1 MMNKVLIGLIG
12 AAGTML
18 IASCADTFNPGGDSD
33 RQGRLFPSVNLDKSV
48 VTSKSTPKAPASRA
62 AEAVTADQMKIRL
75 VRDAGGY
82 EKTWDSL
89 ADFPTDEL
97 FPVGEYTFSAFY
109 GSEEEQGFNKPY
121 YYGECAVTVEE
132 NKAAQVQ
139 LTAQLANSMLT
150 IAYSEAFA
158 AYFTDY
164 KTTVTTALGSLEYA
178 ADATEPVYLPA
189 GEVAFAIAVTKP
201 SGTKATLTP
210 NAITLLPRHH
220 YTVKFDVNN
229 GNVETP
235 VLEITWD
242 EMLDQETVNIDL
254 SDDIINAPKPSLTAE
269 GFPVESFIAGNA
281 PAGARTIT
289 IVAHG
294 GLSSIVMKTT
304 SPSLRE
310 QGWPEEMDL
319 LAGDAAANSVTASL
333 GLATRGLNKPGK
345 MAQVILTDVLNKI
358 NYVKEVSNTTE
369 FTFVARDKY
378 NKESE
383 PLTVSVDI
391 EELILKLS
399 NPSAIVKGQTDFS
412 FNLAY
417 NGGDPEKA
425 VTIQQ
430 SNTRGT
436 WDNIPA
442 TFTAVSR
449 TVGNYL
455 VEVTV
460 DGDKDVK
467 LRAVLTADESKA
479 SNELAVTHAESL
491 HALSIDDRNSFAHSA
506 KITLIDNPNYAG
518 AAAAASRRIRKSPA
532 DMAAKAQLQV
542 STDGKTFSNAA
553 NATLNGT
560 TWTVSGLDA
569 NTTYYF
575 RAIVDGI
582 TCVTQTAKTEAELSF
597 ENNSFETWS
606 STPGGTDY
614 WWVSYVGGSQ
624 WSTLNQLTTSQGG
637 GSTTGTGNNRNG
649 CAYNAISGTVETT
662 DAHSGTNAALIRTTG
677 WGRGNTASANPFGG
691 GMGTCNNVTA
701 GELYLGS
708 FNTSSL
714 SPEYGTAFTSRPATV
729 SFWYKYSKKASD
741 DYGYVELT
749 LYAANG
755 AEIYKDSKRLTASEY
770 TRETFTFSYPALAE
784 KAARMS
790 LIFRSSGHT
799 DLNDKKNTT
808 WLTPPPAWNM
818 TDGKYIGS
826 QLYVDDV
833 ELSY

>member
-62 AEAVTADQMKIRL
+62 AEAVSADQMKIRL

-121 YYGECAVTVEE
+121 YYGECSVTVEE

-164 KTTVTTALGSLEYA
+164 KTTLTTALGALEYA

-189 GEVAFAIAVTKP
+189 GEVQFAIAVTKP

-210 NAITLLPRHH
+210 SPITLLPRHH

-242 EMLDQETVNIDL
+242 EMLDQEVVEIDL
-254 SDDIINAPKPSLTAE
+254 SDDIINAPKPTIASE

-281 PAGARTIT
+281 PAGARSVTV
-289 IVAHG
+289 VAHG
-294 GLSSIVMKTT
+294 GLSSIVMKTS

-310 QGWPEEMDL
+310 QGWPAEMDL
-319 LAGDAAANSVTASL
+319 LAGDAAANTATAAL
-333 GLATRGLNKPGK
+333 GLATRGLSKPGK
-345 MAQVILTDVLNKI
+345 MAQVILTDVLNNI
-358 NYVKEVSNTTE
+358 NYVEGGNNTTE

-391 EELILKLS
+391 EKLILELS

-417 NGGDPEKA
+417 NGGDPAKS

-442 TFTAVSR
+442 KYTAVSR
-449 TVGNYL
+449 ATGNYL
-455 VEVTV
+455 VEVAV
-460 DGDKDVK
+460 DGERDVQI
-467 LRAVLTADESKA
+467 RAVAADGTVVSA
-479 SNELAVTHAESL
+479 PLNVVHAESL

-506 KITLIDNPNYAG
+506 KVTLIDNPNYAG
-518 AAAAASRRIRKSPA
+518 ASAVASRRVRKAPA
-532 DMAAKAQLQV
+532 DMAAKATLQI
-542 STDGKTFSNAA
+542 STDGKTFANAA
-553 NATLNGT
+553 NASLDGA

-582 TCVTQTAKTEAELSF
+582 SCVTQTAKTEEILGIENSGLEDWTSENKSNLAANVTVWSLGGNWGTLNPLTTGFLSS
-597 ENNSFETWS
+597 ESSYSAIS
-606 STPGGTDY
+606 STAKEEAGRNGACANIRSVGFDVKRNTAGTNDAK
-614 WWVSYVGGSQ
+614 Q
-624 WSTLNQLTTSQGG
+624 FSQGELFLG
-637 GSTTGTGNNRNG
+637 TYNGSPQYGIAFASRPSAIKFWYRYTPSNSADKGYAEITVYDANGNVV
-649 CAYNAISGTVETT
+649 A
-662 DAHSGTNAALIRTTG
+662 
-677 WGRGNTASANPFGG
+677 TASKALD
-691 GMGTCNNVTA
+691 A
-701 GELYLGS
+701 IDS
-708 FNTSSL
+708 FSQQ
-714 SPEYGTAFTSRPATV
+714 TV
-729 SFWYKYSKKASD
+729 SLT
-741 DYGYVELT
+741 YGD
-749 LYAANG
+749 N
-755 AEIYKDSKRLTASEY
+755 
-770 TRETFTFSYPALAE
+770 AE
-784 KAARMS
+784 KAAKLS
-790 LIFRSSGHT
+790 VIFRSTNAGTTYLNKNDIPKHT
-799 DLNDKKNTT
+799 GFLGVLNGYYT
-808 WLTPPPAWNM
+808 
-818 TDGKYIGS
+818 GS
-826 QLYVDDV
+826 ALYVDDV

>member
-62 AEAVTADQMKIRL
+62 AEAVSADQMKIRL

-121 YYGECAVTVEE
+121 YYGECSVTVEE

-164 KTTVTTALGSLEYA
+164 KTTLTTALGALEYA

-189 GEVAFAIAVTKP
+189 GEVQFAIAVTKP

-210 NAITLLPRHH
+210 SPITLLPRHH

-242 EMLDQETVNIDL
+242 EMLDQEVVEIDL
-254 SDDIINAPKPSLTAE
+254 SDDIINAPKPTIASE

-281 PAGARTIT
+281 PAGARSVTV
-289 IVAHG
+289 VAHG
-294 GLSSIVMKTT
+294 GLSSIVMKTS

-310 QGWPEEMDL
+310 QGWPAEMDL
-319 LAGDAAANSVTASL
+319 LAGDAAANTATAAL
-333 GLATRGLNKPGK
+333 GLATRGLSKPGK
-345 MAQVILTDVLNKI
+345 MAQVILTDVLNNI
-358 NYVKEVSNTTE
+358 NYVEGGNNTTE

-391 EELILKLS
+391 EKLILELS

-417 NGGDPEKA
+417 NGGDPAKS

-442 TFTAVSR
+442 QYTAVSR
-449 TVGNYL
+449 ATGNYL
-455 VEVTV
+455 VEVAV
-460 DGDKDVK
+460 DGERDVQI
-467 LRAVLTADESKA
+467 RAVAADGTVVSA
-479 SNELAVTHAESL
+479 PLNVVHAESL

-506 KITLIDNPNYAG
+506 KVTLIDNPNYAG
-518 AAAAASRRIRKSPA
+518 ASAVASRRVRKAPA
-532 DMAAKAQLQV
+532 DMAAKATLQI
-542 STDGKTFSNAA
+542 STDGKTFANAA
-553 NATLNGT
+553 NASLDGA

-582 TCVTQTAKTEAELSF
+582 SCVTQTAKTEEILGIENSGLEDWTSENKSNLAANVTVWSLGGNWGTLNPLTTGFLSS
-597 ENNSFETWS
+597 ESSYSAIS
-606 STPGGTDY
+606 STAKEEAGRNGACANIRSVGFDVKRNTAGTNDAK
-614 WWVSYVGGSQ
+614 Q
-624 WSTLNQLTTSQGG
+624 FSQGELFLG
-637 GSTTGTGNNRNG
+637 TYNGSPQYGIAFASRPSAIKFWYRYTPSNSADKGYAEITVYDANGNVV
-649 CAYNAISGTVETT
+649 A
-662 DAHSGTNAALIRTTG
+662 
-677 WGRGNTASANPFGG
+677 TASKALD
-691 GMGTCNNVTA
+691 A
-701 GELYLGS
+701 IDS
-708 FNTSSL
+708 FSQQ
-714 SPEYGTAFTSRPATV
+714 TV
-729 SFWYKYSKKASD
+729 SLT
-741 DYGYVELT
+741 YGD
-749 LYAANG
+749 N
-755 AEIYKDSKRLTASEY
+755 
-770 TRETFTFSYPALAE
+770 AE
-784 KAARMS
+784 KAAKLS
-790 LIFRSSGHT
+790 VIFRSTNAGTTYLNKNDIPKHT
-799 DLNDKKNTT
+799 GFLGVLNGYYT
-808 WLTPPPAWNM
+808 
-818 TDGKYIGS
+818 GS
-826 QLYVDDV
+826 ALYVDDV

>member
-62 AEAVTADQMKIRL
+62 AEAVSADQMKIRL

-121 YYGECAVTVEE
+121 YYGECSVTVEE

-164 KTTVTTALGSLEYA
+164 KTTLTTALGALEYA

-189 GEVAFAIAVTKP
+189 GEVQFAIAVTKP

-210 NAITLLPRHH
+210 SPITLLPRHH

-242 EMLDQETVNIDL
+242 EMLDQEVVEIDL
-254 SDDIINAPKPSLTAE
+254 SDDIINAPKPTIASE

-281 PAGARTIT
+281 PAGARSVTV
-289 IVAHG
+289 VAHG
-294 GLSSIVMKTT
+294 GLSSIVMKTS

-310 QGWPEEMDL
+310 QGWPAEMDL
-319 LAGDAAANSVTASL
+319 LAGDAAANTATAAL
-333 GLATRGLNKPGK
+333 GLATRGLSKPGK
-345 MAQVILTDVLNKI
+345 MAQVILTDVLNNI
-358 NYVKEVSNTTE
+358 NYVEGGNNTTE

-391 EELILKLS
+391 EKLILELS

-417 NGGDPEKA
+417 NGGDPAKS

-442 TFTAVSR
+442 KYTAVSR
-449 TVGNYL
+449 ATGNYL
-455 VEVTV
+455 VEVAV
-460 DGDKDVK
+460 DGERDVQI
-467 LRAVLTADESKA
+467 RAVAADGTVVSVPL
-479 SNELAVTHAESL
+479 NGVHAESL

-506 KITLIDNPNYAG
+506 KVTLIDNPNYAG
-518 AAAAASRRIRKSPA
+518 ASAVASRRVRKAPA
-532 DMAAKAQLQV
+532 DMAAKATLQI
-542 STDGKTFSNAA
+542 STDGKTFANAA
-553 NATLNGT
+553 NASLDGA

-582 TCVTQTAKTEAELSF
+582 SCVTQTAKTEEILGIENSGLEDWTSENKSNLAANVTVWSLGGNWGTLNPLTTGFLSS
-597 ENNSFETWS
+597 ESSYSAIS
-606 STPGGTDY
+606 STAKEEAGRNGACANIRSVGFDVKRNTAGTNDAK
-614 WWVSYVGGSQ
+614 Q
-624 WSTLNQLTTSQGG
+624 FSQGELFLG
-637 GSTTGTGNNRNG
+637 TYNGSPQYGIAFASRPSAIKFWYRYTPSNSADKGYAEITVYDANGNVV
-649 CAYNAISGTVETT
+649 A
-662 DAHSGTNAALIRTTG
+662 
-677 WGRGNTASANPFGG
+677 TASKALD
-691 GMGTCNNVTA
+691 A
-701 GELYLGS
+701 IDS
-708 FNTSSL
+708 FSQQ
-714 SPEYGTAFTSRPATV
+714 TV
-729 SFWYKYSKKASD
+729 SLT
-741 DYGYVELT
+741 YGD
-749 LYAANG
+749 N
-755 AEIYKDSKRLTASEY
+755 
-770 TRETFTFSYPALAE
+770 AE
-784 KAARMS
+784 KAAKLS
-790 LIFRSSGHT
+790 VIFRSTNAGTTYLNKNDIPKHT
-799 DLNDKKNTT
+799 GFLGVLNGYYT
-808 WLTPPPAWNM
+808 
-818 TDGKYIGS
+818 GS
-826 QLYVDDV
+826 ALYVDDV

>member
-48 VTSKSTPKAPASRA
+48 VTSKSTPKSPASRA

-164 KTTVTTALGSLEYA
+164 KTTLTTALGSLEYA

-189 GEVAFAIAVTKP
+189 EEVSFAIAVTKP

-210 NAITLLPRHH
+210 NSVTLKPRHH

-242 EMLDQETVNIDL
+242 EMLDQEVVEIDL
-254 SDDIINAPKPSLTAE
+254 SDDIINAPKPTIASE

-281 PAGARTIT
+281 PAGARSVTV
-289 IVAHG
+289 VAHG
-294 GLSSIVMKTT
+294 GLSSIVMKTS

-310 QGWPEEMDL
+310 QGWPAEMDL
-319 LAGDAAANSVTASL
+319 LAGDAAANTATAAL
-333 GLATRGLNKPGK
+333 GLATRGLSKPGK
-345 MAQVILTDVLNKI
+345 MAQVILTDVLNNI
-358 NYVKEVSNTTE
+358 NYIEGGNNTTE

-391 EELILKLS
+391 EKLILELS

-417 NGGDPEKA
+417 NGGDPAKS

-442 TFTAVSR
+442 KYTAVSR
-449 TVGNYL
+449 ATGNYL

-460 DGDKDVK
+460 DGERDVQI
-467 LRAVLTADESKA
+467 RAVAADGTVVSA
-479 SNELAVTHAESL
+479 PLNVVHAESL

-506 KITLIDNPNYAG
+506 KVTLIDNPNYAG
-518 AAAAASRRIRKSPA
+518 AVVAASRRIRKSAA

-582 TCVTQTAKTEAELSF
+582 PCIAQTARTEEILGIENSGLEDWTSEKKTSGLADVTVWSLGGNWGTLNPLTTGFLSS
-597 ENNSFETWS
+597 ESSYSAIS
-606 STPGGTDY
+606 STAKEEAGRNGACANIRSVGFDVKRNTAGTNDAK
-614 WWVSYVGGSQ
+614 Q
-624 WSTLNQLTTSQGG
+624 FSQGELFLG
-637 GSTTGTGNNRNG
+637 TYNGS
-649 CAYNAISGTVETT
+649 
-662 DAHSGTNAALIRTTG
+662 
-677 WGRGNTASANPFGG
+677 PQ
-691 GMGTCNNVTA
+691 
-701 GELYLGS
+701 
-708 FNTSSL
+708 
-714 SPEYGTAFTSRPATV
+714 YGIAFASRPSAIK
-729 SFWYKYSKKASD
+729 FWYKYTPSNSADK
-741 DYGYVELT
+741 GY
-749 LYAANG
+749 
-755 AEIYKDSKRLTASEY
+755 AEITVYDAGGNVVATASKALDANADSF
-770 TRETFTFSYPALAE
+770 RQETVSLTYGDSAE
-784 KAARMS
+784 KAAKLS
-790 LIFRSSGHT
+790 VIFRSTNAGTTYLNKNDIPKHT
-799 DLNDKKNTT
+799 GFLGVLNGYYT
-808 WLTPPPAWNM
+808 
-818 TDGKYIGS
+818 GS
-826 QLYVDDV
+826 ALYVDDV

>member
-62 AEAVTADQMKIRL
+62 AEAVSADQMKIRL

-121 YYGECAVTVEE
+121 YYGECSVTVEE

-164 KTTVTTALGSLEYA
+164 KTTLTTALGALEYA

-189 GEVAFAIAVTKP
+189 GEVQFAIAVTKP

-210 NAITLLPRHH
+210 SPITLLPRHH

-242 EMLDQETVNIDL
+242 EMLDQEVVEIDL
-254 SDDIINAPKPSLTAE
+254 SDDIINAPKPTIASE

-281 PAGARTIT
+281 PAGARSVTV
-289 IVAHG
+289 VAHG
-294 GLSSIVMKTT
+294 GLSSIVMKTS

-310 QGWPEEMDL
+310 QGWPAEMDL
-319 LAGDAAANSVTASL
+319 LAGDAAANTATAAL
-333 GLATRGLNKPGK
+333 GLATRGLSKPGK
-345 MAQVILTDVLNKI
+345 MAQVILTDVLNNI
-358 NYVKEVSNTTE
+358 NYVEGGNNTTE

-391 EELILKLS
+391 EKLILELS

-417 NGGDPEKA
+417 NGGDPAKS

-442 TFTAVSR
+442 KYTAVSR
-449 TVGNYL
+449 ATGNYL
-455 VEVTV
+455 VEVAV
-460 DGDKDVK
+460 DGERDVQI
-467 LRAVLTADESKA
+467 RAVAADGTVVSA
-479 SNELAVTHAESL
+479 PLNVVHAESL

-506 KITLIDNPNYAG
+506 KVTLIDNPNYAG
-518 AAAAASRRIRKSPA
+518 ASAVASRRVRKAPA
-532 DMAAKAQLQV
+532 DMAAKATLQI
-542 STDGKTFSNAA
+542 STDGKTFANAA
-553 NATLNGT
+553 NASLDGA

-582 TCVTQTAKTEAELSF
+582 SCVTQTAKTEEILGIENSGLEDWTSENKSNLVANVTVWSLGGNWGTLNPLTTGFLSS
-597 ENNSFETWS
+597 ESSYSAIS
-606 STPGGTDY
+606 STAKEEAGRNGACANIRSVGFDVKRNTAGTNDAK
-614 WWVSYVGGSQ
+614 Q
-624 WSTLNQLTTSQGG
+624 FSQGELFLG
-637 GSTTGTGNNRNG
+637 TYNGSPQYGIAFASRPSAIKFWYRYTPSNSADKGYAEITVYDANGNVV
-649 CAYNAISGTVETT
+649 A
-662 DAHSGTNAALIRTTG
+662 
-677 WGRGNTASANPFGG
+677 TASKALD
-691 GMGTCNNVTA
+691 A
-701 GELYLGS
+701 IDS
-708 FNTSSL
+708 FSQQ
-714 SPEYGTAFTSRPATV
+714 TV
-729 SFWYKYSKKASD
+729 SLT
-741 DYGYVELT
+741 YGD
-749 LYAANG
+749 N
-755 AEIYKDSKRLTASEY
+755 
-770 TRETFTFSYPALAE
+770 AE
-784 KAARMS
+784 KAAKLS
-790 LIFRSSGHT
+790 VIFRSTNAGTTYLNKNDIPKHT
-799 DLNDKKNTT
+799 GFLGVLNGYYT
-808 WLTPPPAWNM
+808 
-818 TDGKYIGS
+818 GS
-826 QLYVDDV
+826 ALYVDDV

>member
-48 VTSKSTPKAPASRA
+48 VTSKSTPKSPASRA

-189 GEVAFAIAVTKP
+189 GEVSFAISVTKP

-254 SDDIINAPKPSLTAE
+254 SDDIINAPKPTLTAE

-310 QGWPEEMDL
+310 QGWPAEMDL
-319 LAGDAAANSVTASL
+319 LAGDAAANTATAAL
-333 GLATRGLNKPGK
+333 GLATRGLSKPGK
-345 MAQVILTDVLNKI
+345 MAQVILTDVLNNI
-358 NYVKEVSNTTE
+358 NYVEGGNNTTE

-391 EELILKLS
+391 EKLILELS

-417 NGGDPEKA
+417 NGGDPAKS

-442 TFTAVSR
+442 KYTAVSR
-449 TVGNYL
+449 ATGNYL

-460 DGDKDVK
+460 DGERNVQI
-467 LRAVLTADESKA
+467 RAVAADGTVVSA
-479 SNELAVTHAESL
+479 PLNVVHAESL

-506 KITLIDNPNYAG
+506 KVTLIDNPNYAG
-518 AAAAASRRIRKSPA
+518 ASAVASRRVRKAPA
-532 DMAAKAQLQV
+532 DMAAKATLQI
-542 STDGKTFSNAA
+542 STDGKTFTNAA
-553 NATLNGT
+553 NASLDGA

-582 TCVTQTAKTEAELSF
+582 SCVTQTAKTEEILGIV
-597 ENNSFETWS
+597 NSGLDDWS
-606 STPGGTDY
+606 SEKKTSGAANVTVYSLGGN
-614 WWVSYVGGSQ
+614 WG
-624 WSTLNQLTTSQGG
+624 TLNQLTTGYLSAESSYSAISSTAKEDNGHNGACANIRSVGFDVKRNTAGTNDAKQFSQGELFLG
-637 GSTTGTGNNRNG
+637 TYNGS
-649 CAYNAISGTVETT
+649 
-662 DAHSGTNAALIRTTG
+662 
-677 WGRGNTASANPFGG
+677 PQ
-691 GMGTCNNVTA
+691 
-701 GELYLGS
+701 
-708 FNTSSL
+708 
-714 SPEYGTAFTSRPATV
+714 YGIAFASRPSAIK
-729 SFWYKYSKKASD
+729 FWYKYTPSNSADK
-741 DYGYVELT
+741 GY
-749 LYAANG
+749 
-755 AEIYKDSKRLTASEY
+755 AEITVYDAGGNVVATASKALDANADSF
-770 TRETFTFSYPALAE
+770 RQETVSLTYGDSAE
-784 KAARMS
+784 KAAKLS
-790 LIFRSSGHT
+790 VIFRSTNAGTTYLNKNDIPKHT
-799 DLNDKKNTT
+799 GFLGVLNGYYT
-808 WLTPPPAWNM
+808 
-818 TDGKYIGS
+818 GS
-826 QLYVDDV
+826 ALYVDDV

>member
-1 MMNKVLIGLIG
+1 MATFAPNFSLTIYMMNKVLIGLIG
-12 AAGTML
+12 AAGAML

-33 RQGRLFPSVNLDKSV
+33 RQGRVFPSVNLDKSV
-48 VTSKSTPKAPASRA
+48 VTSKSTPEAPASRA
-62 AEAVTADQMKIRL
+62 AEAVTADQMGIRL

-97 FPVGEYTFSAFY
+97 FPVGEYSFSAFY

-121 YYGECAVTVEE
+121 YYGECSLTVEE

-164 KTTVTTALGSLEYA
+164 NTTLTTAIGSVEYA

-189 GEVAFAIAVTKP
+189 GEVSFAIAVTKP

-210 NAITLLPRHH
+210 SPITLLPRHH
-220 YTVKFDVNN
+220 YTVRFDVNN

-242 EMLDQETVNIDL
+242 EMLDQEVVEIDL
-254 SDDIINAPKPSLTAE
+254 SDDIINAPKPTIASE

-281 PAGARTIT
+281 PEGARTLT
-289 IVAHG
+289 VVAHG
-294 GLSSIVMKTT
+294 GLSSIVMTTT

-310 QGWPEEMDL
+310 QGWPAEMDL
-319 LAGDAAANSVTASL
+319 LAGDAAANAATAAL
-333 GLATRGLNKPGK
+333 GLATRGLSKPGK
-345 MAQVILTDVLNKI
+345 MAQVILTDVLNHI
-358 NYVKEVSNTTE
+358 AYVEDGNNTTE

-391 EELILKLS
+391 EKLILVLS
-399 NPSAIVKGQTDFS
+399 NPAAIVKGQTDFS
-412 FNLAY
+412 CDLAY

-436 WDNIPA
+436 WDNLPA
-442 TFTAVSR
+442 TFTSVSR
-449 TVGNYL
+449 AVGTYL

-460 DGDKDVK
+460 DGEKDVK
-467 LRAVLTADESKA
+467 LRAVAADGTV
-479 SNELAVTHAESL
+479 SNELNVTHAEAP
-491 HALSIDDRNSFAHSA
+491 HALSIDDRDSFAHST
-506 KITLIDNPNYAG
+506 KVTLIDNPNYAE
-518 AAAAASRRIRKSPA
+518 AAAAASRRIRKSAA
-532 DMAAKAQLQV
+532 DWAAKAQLQV
-542 STDGKTFSNAA
+542 STDGKSFSNAA

-569 NTTYYF
+569 DKTYYF

-582 TCVTQTAKTEAELSF
+582 PCIAQTARTEEILGIENSGLEDWTSEKKTSGLADVTVWSLGGNWGTLNPLTTGFLSS
-597 ENNSFETWS
+597 ESSYSAIS
-606 STPGGTDY
+606 STAKEEAGRNGACANIRSVGFDVKRNTAGTNDAK
-614 WWVSYVGGSQ
+614 Q
-624 WSTLNQLTTSQGG
+624 FSQGELFLG
-637 GSTTGTGNNRNG
+637 TYNGSPQYGIAFASRPSAIKFWYRYTPSNSADKGYAEITVYDANGNVV
-649 CAYNAISGTVETT
+649 A
-662 DAHSGTNAALIRTTG
+662 
-677 WGRGNTASANPFGG
+677 TASKALD
-691 GMGTCNNVTA
+691 A
-701 GELYLGS
+701 IDS
-708 FNTSSL
+708 FSQQ
-714 SPEYGTAFTSRPATV
+714 TV
-729 SFWYKYSKKASD
+729 SLT
-741 DYGYVELT
+741 YGD
-749 LYAANG
+749 N
-755 AEIYKDSKRLTASEY
+755 
-770 TRETFTFSYPALAE
+770 AE
-784 KAARMS
+784 KAAKLS
-790 LIFRSSGHT
+790 VIFRSTNAGTTYLNKNDIPKHT
-799 DLNDKKNTT
+799 GFLGVLNGYYT
-808 WLTPPPAWNM
+808 
-818 TDGKYIGS
+818 GS
-826 QLYVDDV
+826 ALYVDDV

>member
-48 VTSKSTPKAPASRA
+48 VTSKSTPKSPASRA

-164 KTTVTTALGSLEYA
+164 KTTLTTALGSLEYA

-189 GEVAFAIAVTKP
+189 GEVSFAISVTKP

-254 SDDIINAPKPSLTAE
+254 SDDIINAPKPTITAE

-289 IVAHG
+289 VVAHG

-319 LAGDAAANSVTASL
+319 LAGDAAANAATAKL

-417 NGGDPEKA
+417 NGGDPAKS

-442 TFTAVSR
+442 KYTAVSR
-449 TVGNYL
+449 ATGNYL

-460 DGDKDVK
+460 DGERDVQI
-467 LRAVLTADESKA
+467 RAVAADGTVVSA
-479 SNELAVTHAESL
+479 PLNVVHAESL

-506 KITLIDNPNYAG
+506 KVTLIDNPNYAG
-518 AAAAASRRIRKSPA
+518 ASAVASRRVRKAPA
-532 DMAAKAQLQV
+532 DMAAKATLQI
-542 STDGKTFSNAA
+542 STDGKTFANAA
-553 NATLNGT
+553 NASLDGA

-582 TCVTQTAKTEAELSF
+582 SCVTQTAKTEEILGIENSGLEDWTSEKKTSGLADVTVWSLGGNWGTLNPLTTGFLSS
-597 ENNSFETWS
+597 ESSYSAIS
-606 STPGGTDY
+606 STAKEEAGRNGACANIRSVGFDVKRNTAGTNDAK
-614 WWVSYVGGSQ
+614 Q
-624 WSTLNQLTTSQGG
+624 FSQGELFLG
-637 GSTTGTGNNRNG
+637 TYNGS
-649 CAYNAISGTVETT
+649 
-662 DAHSGTNAALIRTTG
+662 
-677 WGRGNTASANPFGG
+677 PQ
-691 GMGTCNNVTA
+691 
-701 GELYLGS
+701 
-708 FNTSSL
+708 
-714 SPEYGTAFTSRPATV
+714 YGIAFASRPSAIK
-729 SFWYKYSKKASD
+729 FWYKYTPSNSADK
-741 DYGYVELT
+741 GY
-749 LYAANG
+749 
-755 AEIYKDSKRLTASEY
+755 AEITVYDAGGNVVATASKALDANADSF
-770 TRETFTFSYPALAE
+770 RQETVSLTYGDNAE
-784 KAARMS
+784 KAAKLS
-790 LIFRSSGHT
+790 VIFRSTNAGTTYLNKNDIPKHT
-799 DLNDKKNTT
+799 GFLGVLNGYYT
-808 WLTPPPAWNM
+808 
-818 TDGKYIGS
+818 GS
-826 QLYVDDV
+826 ALYVDDV

>member
-62 AEAVTADQMKIRL
+62 AEAVSADQMKIRL

-121 YYGECAVTVEE
+121 YYGECSVTVEE

-164 KTTVTTALGSLEYA
+164 KTTLTTALGALEYA

-189 GEVAFAIAVTKP
+189 GEVQFAIAVTKP

-210 NAITLLPRHH
+210 SPITLLPRHH

-242 EMLDQETVNIDL
+242 EMLDQEVVEIDL
-254 SDDIINAPKPSLTAE
+254 SDDIINAPKPTIASE

-281 PAGARTIT
+281 PAGARSVTV
-289 IVAHG
+289 VAHG
-294 GLSSIVMKTT
+294 GISSIVMTT
-304 SPSLRE
+304 SSPSLRE
-310 QGWPEEMDL
+310 QGWPAEMDL
-319 LAGDAAANSVTASL
+319 LAGDAAANAATAAL
-333 GLATRGLNKPGK
+333 GLATRGLSKPGK
-345 MAQVILTDVLNKI
+345 MAQVILTGVLNNI
-358 NYVKEVSNTTE
+358 NYVEGGNNTTE

-391 EELILKLS
+391 EKLILELS
-399 NPSAIVKGQTDFS
+399 NPAAIVKGQTDFS

-460 DGDKDVK
+460 DGEMDVK
-467 LRAVLTADESKA
+467 LRAVAADGTV
-479 SNELAVTHAESL
+479 SNEMDVTHAESL
-491 HALSIDDRNSFAHSA
+491 HALSINDRNSFAHST
-506 KITLIDNPNYAG
+506 KVTLIDNPNYAG
-518 AAAAASRRIRKSPA
+518 AVAVASRRIRKSAA

-569 NTTYYF
+569 NKTYYF

-582 TCVTQTAKTEAELSF
+582 ACATQTAKTEAALQI
-597 ENNSFETWS
+597 ENGNFDQEWTTSASGKYWS
-606 STPGGTDY
+606 RVHPAANWDTMNE
-614 WWVSYVGGSQ
+614 Q
-624 WSTLNQLTTSQGG
+624 TTSQQNALDG
-637 GSTTGTGNNRNG
+637 TTYSYV
-649 CAYNAISGTVETT
+649 CISGTIQTNDSHT
-662 DAHSGTNAALIRTTG
+662 GNAALIRTVG
-677 WGRGNTASANPFGG
+677 WGSGNTAAVFS
-691 GMGTCNNVTA
+691 GMGTCKHVNA

-708 FNTSSL
+708 FAGIDQT
-714 SPEYGTAFTSRPATV
+714 PDYGIPFTSRPASV
-729 SFWYKYSKKASD
+729 SFWYKYVPKASD
-741 DYGYVELT
+741 DYGYAEIT
-749 LYAANG
+749 LYD
-755 AEIYKDSKRLTASEY
+755 AEGNPIDKSYSLRLTNTEY
-770 TRETFTFSYPALAE
+770 TRETITFNYPDLCA
-784 KAARMS
+784 KAAKCS
-790 LIFRSSGHT
+790 IIFRSSGYT
-799 DLNDKKNTT
+799 DLESKKNTT
-808 WLTPPPAWNM
+808 WLTPPPPRNLGTGTYM
-818 TDGKYIGS
+818 GS

>member
-62 AEAVTADQMKIRL
+62 AEAVSADQMKIRL

-121 YYGECAVTVEE
+121 YYGECSVTVEE

-164 KTTVTTALGSLEYA
+164 TTTLTTALGALEYA

-189 GEVAFAIAVTKP
+189 GEVQFAIAVTKP

-210 NAITLLPRHH
+210 SPITLLPRHH

-242 EMLDQETVNIDL
+242 EMLDQEVVEIDL
-254 SDDIINAPKPSLTAE
+254 SDDIINAPKPTIASE

-281 PAGARTIT
+281 PAGARSVTV
-289 IVAHG
+289 VAHG
-294 GLSSIVMKTT
+294 GISSIVMTT
-304 SPSLRE
+304 SSPSLRE
-310 QGWPEEMDL
+310 QGWPAEMDL
-319 LAGDAAANSVTASL
+319 LAGDAAANAATAAL
-333 GLATRGLNKPGK
+333 GLATRGLSKPGK
-345 MAQVILTDVLNKI
+345 MAQVILTGVLNNI
-358 NYVKEVSNTTE
+358 NYVEGRNNTTE

-391 EELILKLS
+391 EKLILELS
-399 NPSAIVKGQTDFS
+399 NPAAIVKGQTDFS

-460 DGDKDVK
+460 DGEKDVK
-467 LRAVLTADESKA
+467 LRAVAADGTV
-479 SNELAVTHAESL
+479 SNEMDVTHAESL
-491 HALSIDDRNSFAHSA
+491 HALSINDRNSFAHST
-506 KITLIDNPNYAG
+506 KVTLIDNPNYAG
-518 AAAAASRRIRKSPA
+518 AVAVASRRIRKSAA

-582 TCVTQTAKTEAELSF
+582 ACATQTAKTEAELSF

-606 STPGGTDY
+606 RTDGQTQY
-614 WWVSYVGGSQ
+614 WWISFPDGSNGGGQ
-624 WSTLNQLTTSQGG
+624 WSTLNQLTTSEGG
-637 GSTTGTGNNRNG
+637 GSTNWINRNG
-649 CAYNAISGTVETT
+649 CAYSAISGTIETD
-662 DAHSGTNAALIRTTG
+662 DAKVGSKAALIRSCG
-677 WGRGNTASANPFGG
+677 WGGGNSAAVSS
-691 GMGTCNNVTA
+691 GMGTCENVTA
-701 GELYLGS
+701 GELYLGHYD
-708 FNTSSL
+708 TSSK
-714 SPEYGTAFTSRPATV
+714 SPVYGMDFTSRPASI
-729 SFWYKYSKKASD
+729 SFWYKYAKKAD
-741 DYGYVELT
+741 EDYGYFEVT
-749 LYAANG
+749 LYDAAGN
-755 AEIYKDSKRLTASEY
+755 AIQKQTRNLTATEY
-770 TRETFTFSYPALAE
+770 TRETITFSYPDLCA
-784 KAARMS
+784 KAARCS
-790 LIFRSSGHT
+790 VIFRSSGHT
-799 DLNDKKNTT
+799 DLNSKKNTT
-808 WLTPPPAWNM
+808 WLTPPPARN
-818 TDGKYIGS
+818 TSDGTYMGS

>member
-48 VTSKSTPKAPASRA
+48 VTSKSTPKSPASRA

-164 KTTVTTALGSLEYA
+164 KTTLTTALGSLEYA

-189 GEVAFAIAVTKP
+189 EEVSFAIAVTKP

-210 NAITLLPRHH
+210 NSVTLKPRHH

-254 SDDIINAPKPSLTAE
+254 SDDIINAPKPTLTAE

-281 PAGARTIT
+281 PAGARSVTV
-289 IVAHG
+289 VAHG
-294 GLSSIVMKTT
+294 GLSSIVMKTS

-310 QGWPEEMDL
+310 QGWPAEMDL
-319 LAGDAAANSVTASL
+319 LAGDAAANTATAAL
-333 GLATRGLNKPGK
+333 GLATRGLSKPGK
-345 MAQVILTDVLNKI
+345 MAQVILTDVLNNI
-358 NYVKEVSNTTE
+358 NYVEGGNNTTE

-391 EELILKLS
+391 EKLILELS

-417 NGGDPEKA
+417 NGGDPAKS

-442 TFTAVSR
+442 KYTAVSR
-449 TVGNYL
+449 ATGNYL

-460 DGDKDVK
+460 DGERDVQI
-467 LRAVLTADESKA
+467 RAVAADGTVVSA
-479 SNELAVTHAESL
+479 PLNVVHAESL

-506 KITLIDNPNYAG
+506 KVTLIDNPNYAG
-518 AAAAASRRIRKSPA
+518 AVVAASRRIRKSAA

-582 TCVTQTAKTEAELSF
+582 PCIAQTARTEEILGIENSGLEDWTSEKKTSGLADVTVWSLGGNWGTLNPLTTGFLSS
-597 ENNSFETWS
+597 ESSYSAIS
-606 STPGGTDY
+606 STAKEEAGRNGACANIRSVGFDVKRNTAGTNDAK
-614 WWVSYVGGSQ
+614 Q
-624 WSTLNQLTTSQGG
+624 FSQGELFLG
-637 GSTTGTGNNRNG
+637 TYNGS
-649 CAYNAISGTVETT
+649 
-662 DAHSGTNAALIRTTG
+662 
-677 WGRGNTASANPFGG
+677 PQ
-691 GMGTCNNVTA
+691 
-701 GELYLGS
+701 
-708 FNTSSL
+708 
-714 SPEYGTAFTSRPATV
+714 YGIAFASRPSAIK
-729 SFWYKYSKKASD
+729 FWYKYTPSNSADK
-741 DYGYVELT
+741 GY
-749 LYAANG
+749 
-755 AEIYKDSKRLTASEY
+755 AEITVYDAGGNVVATASKALDANADSF
-770 TRETFTFSYPALAE
+770 RQETVSLTYGDSAE
-784 KAARMS
+784 KAAKLS
-790 LIFRSSGHT
+790 VIFRSTNAGTTYLNKNDIPKHT
-799 DLNDKKNTT
+799 GFLGVLNGYYT
-808 WLTPPPAWNM
+808 
-818 TDGKYIGS
+818 GS
-826 QLYVDDV
+826 ALYVDDV

>member
-1 MMNKVLIGLIG
+1 MNKVLIGLIG

-62 AEAVTADQMKIRL
+62 AEAVSADQMKIRL

-121 YYGECAVTVEE
+121 YYGECSVTVEE

-164 KTTVTTALGSLEYA
+164 KTTLTTALGALEYA

-189 GEVAFAIAVTKP
+189 GEVQFAIAVTKP

-210 NAITLLPRHH
+210 SPITLLPRHH

-242 EMLDQETVNIDL
+242 EMLDQEVVEIDL
-254 SDDIINAPKPSLTAE
+254 SDDIINAPKPTIASE

-281 PAGARTIT
+281 PAGARSVTV
-289 IVAHG
+289 VAHG
-294 GLSSIVMKTT
+294 GLSSIVMKTS

-310 QGWPEEMDL
+310 QGWPAEMDL
-319 LAGDAAANSVTASL
+319 LAGDAAANTATAAL
-333 GLATRGLNKPGK
+333 GLATRGLSKPGK
-345 MAQVILTDVLNKI
+345 MAQVILTDVLNNI
-358 NYVKEVSNTTE
+358 NYVEGGNNTTE

-391 EELILKLS
+391 EKLILELS

-417 NGGDPEKA
+417 NGGDPAKS

-442 TFTAVSR
+442 KYTAVSR
-449 TVGNYL
+449 ATGNYL
-455 VEVTV
+455 VEVAV
-460 DGDKDVK
+460 DGERDVQI
-467 LRAVLTADESKA
+467 RAVAADGTVVSA
-479 SNELAVTHAESL
+479 PLNVVHAESL

-506 KITLIDNPNYAG
+506 KVTLIDNPNYAG
-518 AAAAASRRIRKSPA
+518 ASAVASRRVRKAPA
-532 DMAAKAQLQV
+532 DMAAKATLQI
-542 STDGKTFSNAA
+542 STDGKTFANAA
-553 NATLNGT
+553 NASLDGA

-582 TCVTQTAKTEAELSF
+582 SCVTQTAKTEEILGIENSGLEDWTSENKSNLAANVTVWSLGGNWGTLNPLTTGFLSS
-597 ENNSFETWS
+597 ESSYSAIS
-606 STPGGTDY
+606 STAKEEAGRNGACANIRSVGFDVKRNTAGTNDAK
-614 WWVSYVGGSQ
+614 Q
-624 WSTLNQLTTSQGG
+624 FSQGELFLG
-637 GSTTGTGNNRNG
+637 TYNGSPQYGIAFASRPSAIKFWYRYTPSNSADKGYAEITVYDANGNVV
-649 CAYNAISGTVETT
+649 A
-662 DAHSGTNAALIRTTG
+662 
-677 WGRGNTASANPFGG
+677 TASKALD
-691 GMGTCNNVTA
+691 A
-701 GELYLGS
+701 IDS
-708 FNTSSL
+708 FSQQ
-714 SPEYGTAFTSRPATV
+714 TV
-729 SFWYKYSKKASD
+729 SLT
-741 DYGYVELT
+741 YGD
-749 LYAANG
+749 N
-755 AEIYKDSKRLTASEY
+755 
-770 TRETFTFSYPALAE
+770 AE
-784 KAARMS
+784 KAAKLS
-790 LIFRSSGHT
+790 VIFRSTNAGTTYLNKNDIPKHT
-799 DLNDKKNTT
+799 GFLGVLNGYYT
-808 WLTPPPAWNM
+808 
-818 TDGKYIGS
+818 GS
-826 QLYVDDV
+826 ALYVDDV

>member
-48 VTSKSTPKAPASRA
+48 VTSKSTPKSPASRA

-164 KTTVTTALGSLEYA
+164 KTTLTTALGSLEYA

-189 GEVAFAIAVTKP
+189 GEVSFAIAVTKP

-210 NAITLLPRHH
+210 NSVTLKPRHH

-254 SDDIINAPKPSLTAE
+254 SDDIINAPKPTLTAE

-281 PAGARTIT
+281 PAGARSVTV
-289 IVAHG
+289 VAHG
-294 GLSSIVMKTT
+294 GLSSIVMRTS

-310 QGWPEEMDL
+310 QGWPAEMDL
-319 LAGDAAANSVTASL
+319 LAGDAAANAATAAL
-333 GLATRGLNKPGK
+333 GLTTRGLNKPGK
-345 MAQVILTDVLNKI
+345 MAQVILTNVLNNIK
-358 NYVKEVSNTTE
+358 YVNDEGVSNTTE

-383 PLTVSVDI
+383 PLTVSIDI
-391 EELILKLS
+391 EKLILELS

-417 NGGDPEKA
+417 NGGDPAKS

-442 TFTAVSR
+442 KYTAVSR
-449 TVGNYL
+449 ATGNYL

-460 DGDKDVK
+460 DGERDVQI
-467 LRAVLTADESKA
+467 RAVA
-479 SNELAVTHAESL
+479 SDGTVVSAPLDVVHAESL

-506 KITLIDNPNYAG
+506 KVTLIDNPNYAG
-518 AAAAASRRIRKSPA
+518 ASAVASRRVRKAPA
-532 DMAAKAQLQV
+532 DMAAKATLQI
-542 STDGKTFSNAA
+542 STDGKTFANAA
-553 NATLNGT
+553 NATLNGA
-560 TWTVSGLDA
+560 TWTLTGLDA

-575 RAIVDGI
+575 RAILDGI
-582 TCVTQTAKTEAELSF
+582 SCVTQTAKTEEILGIV
-597 ENNSFETWS
+597 NSGLDDWS
-606 STPGGTDY
+606 SEKKTSGAANVTVYSLGGN
-614 WWVSYVGGSQ
+614 WG
-624 WSTLNQLTTSQGG
+624 TLNQLTTGYLSAESSYSAISSTAKEDNGHNGACANIRSVGFDVKRNTAGTNDAKQFSQGELFLG
-637 GSTTGTGNNRNG
+637 TYDGS
-649 CAYNAISGTVETT
+649 
-662 DAHSGTNAALIRTTG
+662 
-677 WGRGNTASANPFGG
+677 PQ
-691 GMGTCNNVTA
+691 
-701 GELYLGS
+701 
-708 FNTSSL
+708 
-714 SPEYGTAFTSRPATV
+714 YGIAFSSRPSAIK
-729 SFWYKYSKKASD
+729 FWYKYTPSNSADK
-741 DYGYVELT
+741 GY
-749 LYAANG
+749 
-755 AEIYKDSKRLTASEY
+755 AEITVYDASGNIVATASKALDANADSF
-770 TRETFTFSYPALAE
+770 RQETISLTYGGNAE
-784 KAARMS
+784 KAAKLS
-790 LIFRSSGHT
+790 VIFRSTNAGTTYLNKNDIPKHT
-799 DLNDKKNTT
+799 GFLGVLNGYYT
-808 WLTPPPAWNM
+808 
-818 TDGKYIGS
+818 GS
-826 QLYVDDV
+826 ALYVDDV
-833 ELSY
+833 ELAY